1 MPGPDPKVPPVNHG
15 RPLEAL
21 QRECRR
27 ALDGYD
33 AEAEGRRLAGAA
45 RWAAAGTL
53 LLPVAGVALAAASVA
68 RAETAASAL
77 AGVLV
82 AVALAAA
89 GLLPLPA
96 LLRRETR
103 RLEEG
108 VAGLRQGL
116 TTALRA
122 GFERELQAGQKRV
135 KDSVAPFGGFVRT
148 EGERL
153 RALSAEVEGRRRD
166 FSALR
171 ARIEA
176 LR

>member
-1 MPGPDPKVPPVNHG
+1 
-15 RPLEAL
+15 
-21 QRECRR
+21 
-27 ALDGYD
+27 
-33 AEAEGRRLAGAA
+33 
-45 RWAAAGTL
+45 
-53 LLPVAGVALAAASVA
+53 VALAAAALA
-68 RAETAASAL
+68 RTETATGAL
-77 AGVLV
+77 TGVLV
-82 AVALAAA
+82 AALLAAA

-96 LLRRETR
+96 LLRKEKG

-122 GFERELQAGQKRV
+122 GFERELQAGQRRV
-135 KDSVAPFGGFVRT
+135 KDAVAPFGAFVRT

-153 RALSAEVEGRRRD
+153 RALSGEIESRRRD

-171 ARIEA
+171 ARIEG